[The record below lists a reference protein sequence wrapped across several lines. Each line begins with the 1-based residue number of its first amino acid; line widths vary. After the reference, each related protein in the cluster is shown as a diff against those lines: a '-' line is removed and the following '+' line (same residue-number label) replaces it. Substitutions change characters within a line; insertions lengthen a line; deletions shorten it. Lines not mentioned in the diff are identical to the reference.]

1 MFAENYETSRVGRL
15 YLESVPRSHYE
26 GKAVVPGYREPGWCG
41 GPVSQLSVNSCRSLK
56 EKSGQ
61 QGVR

>member
-1 MFAENYETSRVGRL
+1 MWDNKKTKATPKDGPCMSEF
-15 YLESVPRSHYE
+15 E